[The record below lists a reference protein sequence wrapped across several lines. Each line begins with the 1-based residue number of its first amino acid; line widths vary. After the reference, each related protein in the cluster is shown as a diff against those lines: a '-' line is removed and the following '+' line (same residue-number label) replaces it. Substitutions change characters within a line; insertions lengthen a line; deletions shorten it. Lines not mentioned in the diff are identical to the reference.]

1 LNSCITR
8 AADYRKPMI
17 LLLSAPLSLSN
28 SAKSNSTVL
37 QVYSSFC
44 HASTAKLLHLRSLLF
59 TAVAESRRQI
69 CAGSARLVANR
80 NKPESW

>member
-1 LNSCITR
+1 
-8 AADYRKPMI
+8 MI

-28 SAKSNSTVL
+28 SATSNSTVL
-37 QVYSSFC
+37 QVYSGFC

-69 CAGSARLVANR
+69 CVGSATHIANG
-80 NKPESW
+80 NEPESR